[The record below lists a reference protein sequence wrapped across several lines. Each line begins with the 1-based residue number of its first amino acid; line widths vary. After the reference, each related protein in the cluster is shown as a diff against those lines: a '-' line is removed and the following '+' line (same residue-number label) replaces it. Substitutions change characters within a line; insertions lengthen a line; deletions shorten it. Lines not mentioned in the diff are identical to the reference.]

1 MVYTLTAGLL
11 CLTGPYET
19 CERLETME
27 EAIILITVEGLET
40 MDEAI
45 ILITVEGLRKAVTVL
60 RVALFGC
67 GHS

>member
-27 EAIILITVEGLET
+27 EAIILITVEGL
-40 MDEAI
+40 
-45 ILITVEGLRKAVTVL
+45 RKAVTVL